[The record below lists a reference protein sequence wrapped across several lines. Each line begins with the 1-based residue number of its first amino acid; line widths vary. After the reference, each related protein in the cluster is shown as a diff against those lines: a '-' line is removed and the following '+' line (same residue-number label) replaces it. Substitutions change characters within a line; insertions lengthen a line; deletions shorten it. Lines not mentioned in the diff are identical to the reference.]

1 MKWPRITA
9 WQLCHVDTAGV
20 AVCALLALLGYL
32 VGIRPLVQ
40 RQAGLAA
47 RDIRLNVQKRDAEK
61 LSGSASLVK
70 ERLARVR
77 QALAESPVQLKSVQH
92 INRHIAHLA
101 GLASDCATKID
112 EIQPGEPT
120 ATVRYKMVP
129 IRLVGSGSFPTCV
142 RLLHRLREA
151 FADTAVAS
159 FQLTGRPSEQAAP
172 AVFRIDLIWYASATP
187 QPPKD

>member
-1 MKWPRITA
+1 MKWPKITA
-9 WQLCHVDTAGV
+9 WQLCHVDAAGV

-40 RQAGLAA
+40 RRENLVA
-47 RDIRLNVQKRDAEK
+47 RETRLNVQKSDAQK

-77 QALAESPVQLKSVQH
+77 QALAASPVQLESAQYV
-92 INRHIAHLA
+92 NRRIARLA
-101 GLASDCATKID
+101 GLASDCAAKID
-112 EIQPGEPT
+112 EIQPGEP
-120 ATVRYKMVP
+120 AAAVRYRMVP
-129 IRLVGSGSFPTCV
+129 IRLAGSGSFPACV
-142 RLLHRLREA
+142 RLLHRLQEV
-151 FADTAVAS
+151 FPDTAVAS

-172 AVFRIDLIWYASATP
+172 AVFRIDLIWYASANP